1 MLLVK
6 FDFTNEESVILSLCI
21 RVRINFRLRGKQKKE
36 GKIEDPDVIIPNNKD
51 LYVTRGRLAR
61 WSKFWLRKK
70 WFPQSD

>member
-6 FDFTNEESVILSLCI
+6 FDFTNEESVILSLCT
-21 RVRINFRLRGKQKKE
+21 RVRINFRLQGKTKKE

-51 LYVTRGRLAR
+51 LYVPRGRLAR